1 MKVLIFANPENN
13 QVAVLLPFSDRL
25 TLKEIGEKDIPNNI
39 PFWEVDQ
46 EKLPINIPQE
56 LWKLENMGEPFGY
69 GKKI

>member
-1 MKVLIFANPENN
+1 MKVLVFTNPENN
-13 QVAVLLPFSDRL
+13 QLAVLLPFSSRL

-46 EKLPINIPQE
+46 ERLPTSIPQE
-56 LWKLENMGEPFGY
+56 LWKLENMGEPYGY